1 MKHHWRIFIIILR
14 RTNDMLCYCGDDL
27 PRDCNL
33 ENTTKYSLPH
43 NVSVQS
49 TVQSLDEKGRSEVKL
64 QEVARDRQHSSI

>member
-1 MKHHWRIFIIILR
+1 MILK

-33 ENTTKYSLPH
+33 ENTKKCSLPH

-49 TVQSLDEKGRSEVKL
+49 TVQSLDEKGRSDVNL
-64 QEVARDRQHSSI
+64 QDIVRDRQH